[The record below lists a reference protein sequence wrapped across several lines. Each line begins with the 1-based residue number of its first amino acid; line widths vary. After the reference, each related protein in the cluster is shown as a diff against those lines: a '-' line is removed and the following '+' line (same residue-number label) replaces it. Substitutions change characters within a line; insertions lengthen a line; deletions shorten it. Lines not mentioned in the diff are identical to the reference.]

1 MIPTPF
7 IRRATEGIGFVGFW
21 VVLGILLRLD
31 ANQYLLIGVPLTAVF
46 QIFIRRQPIRA
57 LWIREAPRFVLD
69 KKGWKW
75 AIVLG
80 ITPVQIIASGLTKG
94 NYTVAFWGVSAVC
107 GAVAA
112 AYAIQNLQR
121 ETVRH
126 LLLCAA
132 IAGSIGIAI
141 MVGAFHLR
149 HGETPS
155 FMTMLQ
161 TFGGSSL
168 GYFPVSFI
176 LEEVSFRGALD
187 SHLHHPG
194 ESHSWASALLVSALW
209 GLWHFPIV
217 PGEHAFAK
225 VVSLV
230 FVHCAIGVPLSFFW
244 RRSGNLAVPAFSHA
258 LIDGV
263 RNALLL

>member
-1 MIPTPF
+1 MF
-7 IRRATEGIGFVGFW
+7 
-21 VVLGILLRLD
+21 LRLD

-46 QIFIRRQPIRA
+46 QIFVRKQPIRA
-57 LWIREAPRFVLD
+57 LWIREAPRFALD
-69 KKGWKW
+69 RKGWIW
-75 AIVLG
+75 AIVLA
-80 ITPVQIIASGLTKG
+80 ITPAQLIASGIAKG
-94 NYTVAFWGVSAVC
+94 NYTVALWGVSAAC
-107 GAVAA
+107 GAMAA
-112 AYAIQNLQR
+112 AYAIRNLRR

-132 IAGSIGIAI
+132 VAGSIGVAI

-149 HGETPS
+149 HGETPLS

-194 ESHSWASALLVSALW
+194 ESRSWTSALLVSALW

-225 VVSLV
+225 VASLI
-230 FVHCAIGVPLSFFW
+230 FVHCVIGVPLSFFW
-244 RRSGNLAVPAFSHA
+244 RKSGNLAVTAFSHA